1 MVPGAPLRGNA
12 SSSLIWGASA
22 AWTVAVSVWRWG
34 MATMVVVVVVHGN
47 DCGGVW
53 CMWLMVM
60 GYGGD
65 DIERG
70 GRGGGG
76 ATWETERADI
86 LV

>member
-1 MVPGAPLRGNA
+1 
-12 SSSLIWGASA
+12 
-22 AWTVAVSVWRWG
+22 
-34 MATMVVVVVVHGN
+34 MVVVVVVHGN

-53 CMWLMVM
+53 CMLLMVM

-76 ATWETERADI
+76 ATLETERADI